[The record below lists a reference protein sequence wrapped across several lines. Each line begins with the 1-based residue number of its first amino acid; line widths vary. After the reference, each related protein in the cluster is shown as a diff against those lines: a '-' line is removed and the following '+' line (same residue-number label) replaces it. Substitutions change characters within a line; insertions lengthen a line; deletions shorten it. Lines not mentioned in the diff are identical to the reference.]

1 MKAMK
6 LQYFAGLWLAAILFC
21 ACGTRKAAQTQALQP
36 AASELV
42 NSLTQIQLPP
52 EEKQI
57 PSGGSEKTPQ
67 QNAQPQLPVA
77 KGWEAE
83 LRAALDSLCNN
94 DSLAQTSQMGI
105 YIHDLTQ
112 NTPLYARN
120 AHHRMRPASCQ
131 KVITA
136 VAALHYLGAQHRLRT
151 TLHMTGQISGT
162 VLKGNLYVVGGM
174 DPTVTAAEVDALVRA
189 VALAGVRRIQGK
201 VCKDLGMTDGEPYGW
216 GWCWDDDYGPLSPLL
231 VEGKD
236 RFSAVWMRSMAK
248 HGIAVSGPDTLVAAA
263 CPAEAKQLAAID
275 HGLEPLLQTMMKESD
290 NIYAESLFYQLA
302 AHSGKPKA
310 GRKQAALLIGELME
324 QAGIKTDAS
333 CVADGSGLSLYN
345 YTTPYI
351 LASMLQMAHSRPE
364 VYQTLLPSLPIAG
377 VDGTLEK
384 RMTEGPAHRRVW
396 AKTGSVSGVSSLS
409 GYAQAANGHLLAFSI
424 INQGVV
430 RTSHGRKFQDKIC
443 EIMCRGGK

>member
-1 MKAMK
+1 MKATK
-6 LQYFAGLWLAAILFC
+6 IPSCAFLWVLALALC
-21 ACGTRKAAQTQALQP
+21 ACGTRKAAQQALTAP
-36 AASELV
+36 SAAELV

-57 PSGGSEKTPQ
+57 PSGEREKPAVQNVQPQ
-67 QNAQPQLPVA
+67 QPLAV
-77 KGWEAE
+77 GWEAG

-94 DSLAQTSQMGI
+94 DSLANTSQIGI
-105 YIHDLTQ
+105 CIHDLTQ
-112 NTPLYARN
+112 NTLLYARN

-131 KVITA
+131 KVVTA
-136 VAALHYLGAQHRLRT
+136 VAALHYLGAGHRMRT

-162 VLKGNLYVVGGM
+162 TLKGNLYVVGGM

-189 VALAGVRRIQGK
+189 VAMAGIRRIQGK
-201 VCKDLGMTDGEPYGW
+201 VCKDVTLTDGEPYGW

-236 RFSAVWMRSMAK
+236 RFSTVWMRSMAK
-248 HGIAVSGPDTLVAAA
+248 HGITAGGPDTLVAAV
-263 CPAEAKQLAAID
+263 CPPEAKQLAVIE

-290 NIYAESLFYQLA
+290 NIYAECLFYRLA

-310 GRKQAALLIGELME
+310 GRKQAALLINELME
-324 QAGIKTDAS
+324 QAGIRTDAS

-351 LASMLQMAHSRPE
+351 LAGMLQMAYSRPE
-364 VYQTLLPSLPIAG
+364 LYQALLPSLPIAG

-384 RMTEGPAHRRVW
+384 RMQKGPAYRRVW
-396 AKTGSVSGVSSLS
+396 AKTGSVSGISSLS

-430 RTSHGRKFQDKIC
+430 RTAHGRTFQDKVC
-443 EIMCRGGK
+443 EILCGTGQ

>member
-1 MKAMK
+1 MK
-6 LQYFAGLWLAAILFC
+6 LQYYAGLWLAAILFC
-21 ACGTRKAAQTQALQP
+21 ACGTRKAAQPQALQP

-67 QNAQPQLPVA
+67 QNTQPQLPVA
-77 KGWEAE
+77 EGWEAE

-174 DPTVTAAEVDALVRA
+174 DPTVTAAEVDALVRS
-189 VALAGVRRIQGK
+189 VAMAGIRRIQGK

-216 GWCWDDDYGPLSPLL
+216 GWCWDDDYGPLS
-231 VEGKD
+231 
-236 RFSAVWMRSMAK
+236 
-248 HGIAVSGPDTLVAAA
+248 
-263 CPAEAKQLAAID
+263 
-275 HGLEPLLQTMMKESD
+275 
-290 NIYAESLFYQLA
+290 
-302 AHSGKPKA
+302 
-310 GRKQAALLIGELME
+310 
-324 QAGIKTDAS
+324 
-333 CVADGSGLSLYN
+333 
-345 YTTPYI
+345 
-351 LASMLQMAHSRPE
+351 
-364 VYQTLLPSLPIAG
+364 
-377 VDGTLEK
+377 
-384 RMTEGPAHRRVW
+384 
-396 AKTGSVSGVSSLS
+396 
-409 GYAQAANGHLLAFSI
+409 
-424 INQGVV
+424 
-430 RTSHGRKFQDKIC
+430 
-443 EIMCRGGK
+443 